1 MQRLIAILV
10 LTGISGGLWAQNP
23 TEPSESVGVGVQWTG
38 IVPGF
43 SAKWWFDENL
53 GLQPTAMIVATSE
66 SGFLTGDLRMLYRT
80 TRHGRIHPYFG
91 AGAGIGYEWGK
102 DWEGKRWED
111 SWGGVMLFS
120 GAELIF
126 LFHFGPEIGF
136 FVGRPMWGDDWAII
150 PMGGFGLFWY
160 F

>member
-1 MQRLIAILV
+1 MRWLIVTLALIGV
-10 LTGISGGLWAQNP
+10 NGTVCAQNP
-23 TEPSESVGVGVQWTG
+23 AEPAERVGVGVQWTG

-43 SAKWWFDENL
+43 SAKWWVNENL
-53 GLQPTAMIVATSE
+53 GLQPTGMFVVRSK
-66 SGFLTGDLRMLYRT
+66 SGFLTSDLRVLYRT

-91 AGAGIGYEWGK
+91 AGAGIGRKWG
-102 DWEGKRWED
+102 EGQSD
-111 SWGGVMLFS
+111 SWGGTMVFS

-136 FVGRPMWGDDWAII
+136 FLGRPMWEDNWAII
-150 PMGGFGLFWY
+150 PMGGFGIFWY